1 ALLRRGGTELLPAD
15 PFDER
20 ADTLGARLDSTS
32 GLTRG
37 GASLSAM
44 AWELDEALDLFFA
57 MLARPAFQP
66 DRLAS
71 AQRNLRESMQRRNE
85 DPRAILERE
94 WEWLTFGERHFST
107 RPVTPASLA
116 AIRRQ
121 DLLSFHQR
129 YWRPQQLIFA
139 VSGDFRPQE
148 MLAALNRRLAAWPES
163 PPENPLESRWPPS
176 APSSRARPG
185 LYHVEEDVPQ
195 AKVALGH
202 RAVETPGW
210 LDPDR
215 FVLQVV
221 NEVLGGSGA
230 ISRVAGRLRTVEGLV
245 YRASARYELG
255 DLWPGDFQI
264 FFATESR
271 NSGRAVALALEELQR
286 LRSRSVHPKEL
297 EVAKR
302 TLLGNLR
309 LAFDTAEEIAGTF
322 AEDELLGRPHAYWEA
337 YREGIQRV
345 SREDVLRVAR
355 THILP
360 EDFVFLVVG
369 RWQEISGG
377 AEPGASALERATGH
391 RVTHLPNRDP
401 LTLRPLTG
409 SD

>member
-1 ALLRRGGTELLPAD
+1 MP
-15 PFDER
+15 
-20 ADTLGARLDSTS
+20 
-32 GLTRG
+32 
-37 GASLSAM
+37 
-44 AWELDEALDLFFA
+44 
-57 MLARPAFQP
+57 QP
-66 DRLAS
+66 
-71 AQRNLRESMQRRNE
+71 
-85 DPRAILERE
+85 
-94 WEWLTFGERHFST
+94 
-107 RPVTPASLA
+107 
-116 AIRRQ
+116 
-121 DLLSFHQR
+121 
-129 YWRPQQLIFA
+129 
-139 VSGDFRPQE
+139 
-148 MLAALNRRLAAWPES
+148 
-163 PPENPLESRWPPS
+163 
-176 APSSRARPG
+176 
-185 LYHVEEDVPQ
+185 
-195 AKVALGH
+195 KVALGH

-215 FVLQVV
+215 FVLQLV

-345 SREDVLRVAR
+345 SREDVLRLAR

-391 RVTHLPNRDP
+391 RVTYLPNRDP